1 MNTGKDRI
9 IVTENL
15 EKDYR
20 EGGVVV
26 PAVRGIDLTV
36 EAGEFTAIV
45 GPSGS
50 GKTTFLNLISGLD
63 YPTAGKVWLRRRLIS
78 DMSGSD
84 LSDLRR
90 DHIGFIFQAYN
101 LIPVLTV
108 RENIEYI
115 MLLQGVPD
123 GERKAR
129 VAAILK
135 EIGMEGFERR
145 FPPKISGGQQQRV
158 AIARAM
164 VSRPELILADEPT
177 ANLDSE
183 TGSELLDM
191 MRELNRKTGMTF
203 LFSTHDRMVMER
215 ADRVVT
221 LHDGRVLKDERKE
234 TRPETFRGGFSVL
247 AAFSGLLFARRG
259 QAGPTTRSPSA
270 AISRISPSCSFRPRS
285 PWTDRRCVRR
295 TWAPSTTG

>member
-1 MNTGKDRI
+1 MTDNAELL
-9 IVTENL
+9 IVTESL
-15 EKDYR
+15 RKEYA

-26 PAVRGIDLTV
+26 PAVRGIDLTIR
-36 EAGEFTAIV
+36 AGEFTAVV

-63 YPTAGKVWLRRRLIS
+63 YPTEGKVWLKKRLIS
-78 DMSGSD
+78 DMSGNE

-108 RENIEYI
+108 RENIEYV

-135 EIGMEGFERR
+135 EIGMDGFERR

-191 MRELNRKTGMTF
+191 MRELNRRSGITF

-221 LHDGRVLKDERKE
+221 LHDGRVLKDEWKE
-234 TRPETFRGGFSVL
+234 TR
-247 AAFSGLLFARRG
+247 
-259 QAGPTTRSPSA
+259 
-270 AISRISPSCSFRPRS
+270 
-285 PWTDRRCVRR
+285 
-295 TWAPSTTG
+295 